1 MPEHGWM
8 ETKTVPSNPARFR
21 GIRDWLTGV
30 ARKEGFNER
39 QALDLAVAVN
49 EACANIHRHAYAG
62 REDGEIELRLEV
74 QEEALSLR
82 IRDYGSGFSPEEC
95 RRPDLLNPSEGGYG
109 VFLIQALMDE
119 VEYIR
124 KEAGTELRLRKNR
137 RPDCGGTKGDGHV
150 R

>member
-137 RPDCGGTKGDGHV
+137 RPDCGGKKGDGHV